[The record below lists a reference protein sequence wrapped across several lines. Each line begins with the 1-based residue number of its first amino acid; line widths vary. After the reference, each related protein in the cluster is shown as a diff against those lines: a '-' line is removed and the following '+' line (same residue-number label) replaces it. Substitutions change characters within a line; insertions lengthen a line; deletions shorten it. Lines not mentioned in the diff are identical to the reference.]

1 MRLDDLREWID
12 ADFGVVV
19 GEVRPIGH
27 GADAAA
33 SVWQVTGRDGARYA
47 VKWSGGGSAAGLLL
61 PARLA
66 ELGIDGVPAPVR
78 TRDGGLWSER
88 AGRRLSLQP
97 WVSGSRAVETAMTPA
112 QWTAYGALLA
122 RVHAVPPAGPVVR
135 ELPVEDH
142 RPDELLATTVT
153 VTARLGGVDDDDGDE
168 LVRGL
173 AAAWRD
179 GAELLG
185 ALTAR
190 AAVLGARLRDRAA
203 HPVAVCHTDA
213 HLGNVLIGG
222 DGGTVW
228 LIDWDDAALAPPERD
243 LVFVV
248 GGLPGFAPV
257 GARELAWF
265 AEGYGPVDPDPDRLA
280 YYRTVR
286 ALGDLTE
293 FAVAI
298 LDDDGGREDREFA
311 LRVVR
316 GELAGAGLAA
326 LAVADHGA

>member
-1 MRLDDLREWID
+1 MRLDDLRDWID
-12 ADFGVVV
+12 ADFGVRFM
-19 GEVRPIGH
+19 EVTPVGH

-33 SVWQVTGRDGARYA
+33 SVWQVTLRDRTRYA
-47 VKWSGGGSAAGLLL
+47 VKWSGGRSAAGLLL

-78 TRDGGLWSER
+78 TRGGGLWSER
-88 AGRRLSLQP
+88 GGRRLSLQP
-97 WVSGSRAVETAMTPA
+97 WVADRRAVDTAMTPA

-122 RVHAVPPAGPVVR
+122 RVHAVPTADTVVR

-142 RPDELLATTVT
+142 RPDDLLATTAT
-153 VTARLGGVDDDDGDE
+153 VTARLGDDGDD

-190 AAVLGARLRDRAA
+190 AGVLSARLRGRAA

-213 HLGNVLIGG
+213 HLGNVLLG
-222 DGGTVW
+222 DDGTVW
-228 LIDWDDAALAPPERD
+228 LIDWDDATLAPPERD
-243 LVFVV
+243 LLFVV

-286 ALGDLTE
+286 ALADLTE

-298 LDDDGGREDREFA
+298 LDADGGREDREFA
-311 LRVVR
+311 LRIVR
-316 GELAGAGLAA
+316 AELAGAGLAA